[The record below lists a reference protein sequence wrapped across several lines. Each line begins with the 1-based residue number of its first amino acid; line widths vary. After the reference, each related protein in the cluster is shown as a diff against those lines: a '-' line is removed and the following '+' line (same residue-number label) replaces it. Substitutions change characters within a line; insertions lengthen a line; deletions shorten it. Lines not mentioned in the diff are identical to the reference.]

1 MVIVSFTVPGFP
13 GSLSTRAQGIVF
25 DTDVDRSAI
34 VDRNGSEINSN
45 RFIALMSAIILRE
58 HPGTTVVTDSVT
70 RCVAAQLAFAWCG
83 AGVGLAGWGVLC
95 RR

>member
-1 MVIVSFTVPGFP
+1 MIAAVTRASPVSMC
-13 GSLSTRAQGIVF
+13 AQGIVF

-70 RCVAAQLAFAWCG
+70 RCVAAQWVRVPAWCS
-83 AGVGLAGWGVLC
+83 AAVSGVGL
-95 RR
+95 